1 MPPLADQFAQDA
13 PVLAGD
19 ALPWLRKL
27 RHEGRERYRSL
38 GLPTR
43 RVEDWKYTNLNP
55 LAKIDFAPPAHA
67 ASFPAVPALPEARA
81 LAVDAYRAVLVNGRF
96 RADLSALDG
105 LPEGVE
111 VGGLAQALERDPAA
125 IEARLGRL
133 AVLDGMPMLALNTAL
148 MTDGLVLRLA
158 EGVSLDRPIHVLFVT
173 AAGERPMAC
182 HPRNLIVAEPGSGA
196 TLLESHVGTGEVAS
210 LVNVVTEVTLGAGAR
225 LAHYKLRDEP
235 SAAFHLATTQV
246 SLDSR
251 SAYESFVLSVGGR
264 LARHELRLR
273 LDGEDIDC
281 RLNGA
286 YLIAGSQHVD
296 NTTLVDHAAP
306 GCRSRQHYQGVLDD
320 TSRGVFQGKILVR
333 RHAQHTD
340 GHQLNRALL
349 LSRGAEVNSKPELE
363 IYADDV
369 KCGHGAAIGEIEEDQ
384 LFYLRARGIDPDAA
398 RDILVEAFLGE
409 VVDEISS
416 DDARQAFRQIVADW
430 LAARRRARASD
441 DRAPS

>member
-1 MPPLADQFAQDA
+1 MPPLADQFSQDA
-13 PVLAGD
+13 PALAGD

-55 LAKIDFAPPAHA
+55 LAKIDFAPPAHTG
-67 ASFPAVPALPEARA
+67 PVPALPEDRA
-81 LAVDAYRAVLVNGRF
+81 LAVDAYRAVVVNGRF

-158 EGVSLDRPIHVLFVT
+158 EGVALDRPIHVLFLA
-173 AAGERPMAC
+173 AAGARPMAC
-182 HPRNLIVAEPGSGA
+182 HPRNLIVAEPGSSA
-196 TLLESHVGTGEVAS
+196 TLLESHVGTGEAAS
-210 LVNVVTEVTLGAGAR
+210 LVNVVTEVALGAGAR

-235 SAAFHLATTQV
+235 PAAFHLATTQV

-273 LDGEDIDC
+273 LDGDDVDC

-286 YLIAGSQHVD
+286 YLIAGDQHVD

-306 GCRSRQHYQGVLDD
+306 GCRSRQHYKGVLDD
-320 TSRGVFQGKILVR
+320 TARGVFQGKILVR
-333 RHAQHTD
+333 RHAQRTD

-349 LSRGAEVNSKPELE
+349 LSRGAEVDSKPELE

-384 LFYLRARGIDPDAA
+384 MFYLRARGIDAQAA

-409 VVDEISS
+409 VVDEIRA
-416 DDARQAFRQIVADW
+416 DGARQAFRQVLAGW
-430 LAARRRARASD
+430 LAARRQARANGDGARS
-441 DRAPS
+441 